1 MNIFVLDLDPVKA
14 ARYQCNKHVVKMVLE
29 TAQLLCAPFEPGV
42 APYKRSHFNHPSSIW
57 TRSSLSNYHW
67 LVAHGIALCD
77 EYEHR
82 YNKIHKSRAVIEW
95 CKDNVQL
102 LGLPDAGLTEFAQAM
117 PDECKRPHVVEAYRT
132 YYLNNKFEFAKW
144 PEDRIPDWWNK
155 GVSNEKEIKDS

>member
-67 LVAHGIALCD
+67 LIVHGMALCD
-77 EYEHR
+77 EYEYR
-82 YNKIHKSRAVIEW
+82 YSKIHK
-95 CKDNVQL
+95 
-102 LGLPDAGLTEFAQAM
+102 
-117 PDECKRPHVVEAYRT
+117 
-132 YYLNNKFEFAKW
+132 
-144 PEDRIPDWWNK
+144 
-155 GVSNEKEIKDS
+155 